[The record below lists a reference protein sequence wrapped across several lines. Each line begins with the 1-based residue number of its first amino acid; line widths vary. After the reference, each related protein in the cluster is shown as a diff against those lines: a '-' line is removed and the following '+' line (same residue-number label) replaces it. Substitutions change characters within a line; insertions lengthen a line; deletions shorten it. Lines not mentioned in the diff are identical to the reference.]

1 MPAKVSKAIWDG
13 ILIAL
18 PGISCVP
25 ERHWGGGGGC
35 ASESFSVFHPVLA
48 SLCAQWK

>member
-25 ERHWGGGGGC
+25 ERHWGGGR
-35 ASESFSVFHPVLA
+35 AVLL
-48 SLCAQWK
+48 SPSQCFTLF